1 MTGRYIIQCALQV
14 TLSTKVANMSLWS
27 WIGQWKDIRQPWPS
41 RVDLGLGM
49 GLIITQ
55 TFKVLLRSNFRI
67 PFICGWLVV
76 YVLKYM
82 ISKLYPHKMKESA
95 IFLRSNSTNFHPPL
109 NRHVPAARLPKADG
123 VQWQQRPGHPG
134 KTSDVRLSTRSPGKP
149 YEANFSYGFEHV
161 FEKCFVLSMVGSRCV
176 VQWYNN
182 CSNRAAGIA
191 LHASPADRTRDVW
204 VQFVVLH
211 VLLFSRFSSRDTW
224 TFHPSQ
230 WTQIKP
236 DLLKRVSDQEIVNL
250 KKISEREGAAKGK
263 LM

>member
-1 MTGRYIIQCALQV
+1 M
-14 TLSTKVANMSLWS
+14 
-27 WIGQWKDIRQPWPS
+27 
-41 RVDLGLGM
+41 
-49 GLIITQ
+49 
-55 TFKVLLRSNFRI
+55 
-67 PFICGWLVV
+67 
-76 YVLKYM
+76 
-82 ISKLYPHKMKESA
+82 
-95 IFLRSNSTNFHPPL
+95 FLRPGYQRQMVSND
-109 NRHVPAARLPKADG
+109 NRGRVTRE
-123 VQWQQRPGHPG
+123 

-211 VLLFSRFSSRDTW
+211 VLLFSRFSTLGHS
-224 TFHPSQ
+224 
-230 WTQIKP
+230 TQVSEHKLNL

-250 KKISEREGAAKGK
+250 KKISEGEGAAKGK

>member
-1 MTGRYIIQCALQV
+1 MNCSELDSSYREL
-14 TLSTKVANMSLWS
+14 
-27 WIGQWKDIRQPWPS
+27 
-41 RVDLGLGM
+41 
-49 GLIITQ
+49 
-55 TFKVLLRSNFRI
+55 KVLLRSNCRI

-109 NRHVPAARLPKADG
+109 NRHVPAAWLPKADG

-134 KTSDVRLSTRSPGKP
+134 KTSDVKLSTRSAGEP
-149 YEANFSYGFEHV
+149 YEAKFSYGFEHV

-176 VQWYNN
+176 VQWYSN

-211 VLLFSRFSSRDTW
+211 VLLFSRFSSRDTRA
-224 TFHPSQ
+224 FHPSQ

-236 DLLKRVSDQEIVNL
+236 GSFE
-250 KKISEREGAAKGK
+250 KGK
-263 LM
+263 RSGDREPEKNLWRRRSGKR